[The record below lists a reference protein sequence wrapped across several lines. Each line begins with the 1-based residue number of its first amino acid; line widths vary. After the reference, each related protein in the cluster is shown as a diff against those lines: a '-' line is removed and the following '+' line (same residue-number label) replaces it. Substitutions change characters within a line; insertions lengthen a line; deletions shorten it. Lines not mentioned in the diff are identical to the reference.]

1 MDEITT
7 VNVGTEKDPRLV
19 QIGSTLS
26 SEEREHLV
34 ALLKDFKVVF
44 AWSYEDMPGIDPEIV
59 QHRIPLDP
67 EARPVKQKFRRIRPD
82 WAIKI
87 KEEVTK
93 QINTGF
99 LSVSEYPTWL
109 ANIVPVPKKDGRI
122 QVCGFQRS
130 EQS

>member
-19 QIGSTLS
+19 QIGASLA
-26 SEEREHLV
+26 SEERERV
-34 ALLKDFKVVF
+34 GALLKDFKEVF

-67 EARPVKQKFRRIRPD
+67 EARSVKQKLKRIRPD
-82 WAIKI
+82 WALKI

-93 QINTGF
+93 QIDAGF
-99 LSVSEYPTWL
+99 QLVSEYPTW
-109 ANIVPVPKKDGRI
+109 
-122 QVCGFQRS
+122 
-130 EQS
+130 